1 MRILLVNPPIPLVFY
16 NREFYLPSS
25 LLYLTAVL
33 QKNGDEIK
41 ILDFKTLTSKFEKSG
56 CPQNFYE
63 NILIDTIKDFQ
74 PSLVGFGCLYSG
86 HFPDILKFSALIKGR
101 FKKIPI
107 ILGGIHPTIYCFE
120 ILANCLSIDWIIL
133 GEGEHSIIQ
142 LVNTV
147 KSNRYEFEKINGFAF
162 RKNGKVVVNPKT
174 YYIEDL
180 DNIPFPAYDLISL
193 KDYYVDTSD
202 WHNPKKLP
210 INTSIPIISS
220 RSCPNRCPFCSMF
233 MVMGPKWRT
242 RSPKNVVDEIEYLYH
257 KYNHRHFSFMDDN
270 LTLKKEHILG
280 ICDQIIKRKLNIQ
293 FETPNGISTSTL
305 DKEVLEAMVSA
316 GLVRVSFAIESGSD
330 FIRNTIMKK
339 YLNRKKIFEIVRL
352 AKKYKQLYIKAFFI
366 IGVPEETEDTLM
378 DTYNMIKEIN
388 VDRVY
393 IQNIVPYPGT
403 KIFEQALKDRLFVD
417 INLNDLYKSDA
428 LYMTNYKRFFIKPY
442 KLDLAELH
450 KFRAKCDRLTA
461 EQKSN
466 CIKKL
471 IS

>member
-1 MRILLVNPPIPLVFY
+1 MRILLVNPPMPLEFY

-25 LLYLTAVL
+25 LLYLAAVL

-63 NILIDTIKDFQ
+63 NILMDAINDFH
-74 PSLVGFGCLYSG
+74 PSLVGLGCLYSG
-86 HFPDILKFSALIKGR
+86 HFPDILKFSALIKKR
-101 FKKIPI
+101 FEKMPI
-107 ILGGIHPTIYCFE
+107 IIGGIHPTIYCSE
-120 ILANCLSIDWIIL
+120 ILVNCPSIDWIIL

-147 KSNRYEFEKINGFAF
+147 KSKRYEFEKIDSFAF
-162 RKNGKVVVNPKT
+162 RKNGKVIVNSKT
-174 YYIEDL
+174 QYIDDL
-180 DNIPFPAYDLISL
+180 DNIPFPAYDLINL

-210 INTSIPIISS
+210 INTSIPVISS
-220 RSCPNRCPFCSMF
+220 RSCPKRCPFCSMF
-233 MVMGPKWRT
+233 MVMGPKWRA
-242 RSPKNVVDEIEYLYH
+242 RSPENVVDEIGYLYN
-257 KYNHRHFSFMDDN
+257 KYDHRHFSFMDDN
-270 LTLKKEHILG
+270 LTLRKTHILG

-305 DKEVLEAMVSA
+305 DEEVLEAMVSA
-316 GLVRVSFAIESGSD
+316 GLVRVSLAIESGSD

-339 YLNRKKIFEIVRL
+339 NLNRSKILEIVQL
-352 AKKYKQLYIKAFFI
+352 TKKYKQLYTKVFFI
-366 IGVPEETEDTLM
+366 IGLPEETKDTLM

-417 INLNDLYKSDA
+417 INPNDLYKSDA

-442 KLDLAELH
+442 KLELSDLHE
-450 KFRAKCDRLTA
+450 FREKCDNLITK
-461 EQKSN
+461 QKTD
-466 CIKKL
+466 
-471 IS
+471 